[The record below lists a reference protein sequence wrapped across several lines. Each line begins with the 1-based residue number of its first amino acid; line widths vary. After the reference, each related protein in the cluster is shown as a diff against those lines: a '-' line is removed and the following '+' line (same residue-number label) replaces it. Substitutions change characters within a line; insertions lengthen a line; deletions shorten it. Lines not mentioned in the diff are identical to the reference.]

1 MKNRIRILATSDVH
15 GHITPYLYTDGSEYD
30 GGFAK
35 LSNLIQQLRD
45 DNTLLI
51 DNGDSIEG
59 SALTRYH
66 AAEHA
71 RMVSP
76 VTAVMNAMGYDYI
89 NLGNHDFSLGQ
100 RALAIHL
107 KALKAPCITSNITFH
122 DAPLGPTYVIRDFD
136 GVKVALIGVSI
147 TDTKHTEP
155 ASNIE
160 GYSFLD
166 TIETVQ
172 NAVDAVRHLENPA
185 YVIVVYH
192 GSFEINPKTGSR
204 SGCMQG
210 DNCAYAMLQQVRGI
224 DVLIAGHS
232 HQHLLGT
239 YNNTVY
245 AETEADGR
253 ELICI
258 DLATDSHTIEPVIY
272 RADGEADEA
281 IMKLIAREEADCQA
295 WLDEPLAKTNMDLRI
310 TNENEARLKGTPSIT
325 LFNQIAMEETGA
337 MLAACS
343 LFKGATGFGA
353 SITRRALFTNYPYIN
368 RLVVKKLSGV
378 QLKEFLEE
386 DASYWSANAAAQI
399 VAGEDPAHPENYDLV
414 SGIDY
419 RINVANPIGERVE
432 EILYQGTPITED
444 STFTLCVNSYHAA
457 GGGGFHVLKQC
468 ETLKTIDSSFTDL
481 AEAWFKNHP
490 VIAFDPEFNIHV
502 VNE

>member
-35 LSNLIQQLRD
+35 LSTLIQQLRD

-107 KALKAPCITSNITFH
+107 KALKAPCITSNIAFH

-147 TDTKHTEP
+147 TDTKYTEP
-155 ASNIE
+155 KENTE
-160 GYSFLD
+160 GYRFLD

-204 SGCMQG
+204 LGCMQG

-258 DLATDSHTIEPVIY
+258 DLSTDSHTIEPVIY
-272 RADGEADEA
+272 KADGEAGEA

-295 WLDEPLAKTNMDLRI
+295 WLDEPLAKTNMDLCVS
-310 TNENEARLKGTPSIT
+310 NENASRLYGTPYIT
-325 LFNQIAMEETGA
+325 LFNQIAMEESGA
-337 MLAACS
+337 MLAGTALC
-343 LFKGATGFGA
+343 KGAIGFGP
-353 SITRRALFTNYPYIN
+353 SITRRALFANYPYIN
-368 RLVVKKLSGV
+368 TLVVKKV
-378 QLKEFLEE
+378 TAAQLKEYLEE
-386 DASYWSANAAAQI
+386 DAAFWSSNAAAQI
-399 VAGEDPAHPENYDLV
+399 VPGEDPSHPENYDLV
-414 SGIDY
+414 SGIEY
-419 RINVANPIGERVE
+419 RINVANPIGSRVE
-432 EILYQGTPITED
+432 YIKYQGAEISED

-457 GGGGFHVLKQC
+457 GGGGFRILKQC
-468 ETLKTIDSSFTDL
+468 ETLKTINRSFTDL
-481 AEAWFKNHP
+481 AEEWFRNHP
-490 VIAFDPEFNIHV
+490 TVTFQPETNIHI